1 MKTCCRATLKS
12 SCQQQLNH
20 DTIQHM
26 KTNLNF
32 IFNAIEKEYLEYKQ
46 AVDSAETVIDA
57 ACIDYQI

>member
-1 MKTCCRATLKS
+1 
-12 SCQQQLNH
+12 
-20 DTIQHM
+20 M